1 MTDADERYTVAGPD
15 IRRDA
20 SMVKSRILAAALAAL
35 LAAMPAALA
44 QVAAPPAEKAPAKNT
59 LRTWTWNKVSGNWKR
74 MKGAVKQR
82 WGKLTHNEIREAQG
96 RREALNGFIQSRYG
110 IDRETAD
117 RQIDEW
123 LKTLK

>member
-1 MTDADERYTVAGPD
+1 
-15 IRRDA
+15 
-20 SMVKSRILAAALAAL
+20 MVKSRLVAAGLAAL
-35 LAAMPAALA
+35 LFATPVAHAQAPAATPA
-44 QVAAPPAEKAPAKNT
+44 QKPPVKET
-59 LRTWTWNKVSGNWKR
+59 FRSWTWNKVSGNWKR

-82 WGKLTHNEIREAQG
+82 WGRLTNNEIREAQG

>member
-1 MTDADERYTVAGPD
+1 
-15 IRRDA
+15 
-20 SMVKSRILAAALAAL
+20 MVKSRILAAVLAAGL
-35 LAAMPAALA
+35 LFPLGA
-44 QVAAPPAEKAPAKNT
+44 QAQTAQPAPAKAQPAAKET
-59 LRTWTWNKVSGNWKR
+59 LRSWTWNKVSGNWKR
-74 MKGAVKQR
+74 MKGSVKER

>member
-1 MTDADERYTVAGPD
+1 ML
-15 IRRDA
+15 
-20 SMVKSRILAAALAAL
+20 KSRILAAALAAL
-35 LAAMPAALA
+35 MMTATPAAIA
-44 QVAAPPAEKAPAKNT
+44 QTTTAPAAKAPAKET
-59 LRTWTWNKVSGNWKR
+59 FRTWSWNKVSGNWKR

-82 WGKLTHNEIREAQG
+82 WGKLTHNEVQEARG

>member
-1 MTDADERYTVAGPD
+1 
-15 IRRDA
+15 
-20 SMVKSRILAAALAAL
+20 MVKSQILAVALVAFLTGTQGLQAQTPPP
-35 LAAMPAALA
+35 AKPAPAA
-44 QVAAPPAEKAPAKNT
+44 APAKET

-74 MKGAVKQR
+74 MKGAVKER

-96 RREALNGFIQSRYG
+96 RREALNGFIQARYG
-110 IDRETAD
+110 IDRESAD

>member
-1 MTDADERYTVAGPD
+1 MA
-15 IRRDA
+15 
-20 SMVKSRILAAALAAL
+20 KSRILVAILAAGLL
-35 LAAMPAALA
+35 LAPAAQA
-44 QVAAPPAEKAPAKNT
+44 QTAQPAPAKSQPAAKET
-59 LRTWTWNKVSGNWKR
+59 MRTWTWNKVSGNWKR
-74 MKGAVKQR
+74 MKGAVKER

-110 IDRETAD
+110 IDRESAD

>member
-1 MTDADERYTVAGPD
+1 MA
-15 IRRDA
+15 A
-20 SMVKSRILAAALAAL
+20 STLVAAALAAL
-35 LAAMPAALA
+35 LATATGATAQTSAAPSAAPRAVNQAPAAK
-44 QVAAPPAEKAPAKNT
+44 ES

-74 MKGAVKQR
+74 MKGSVKER